1 MIVQCLFSPFLRFSE
16 FHFFLATVKS
26 KRPKKTSY
34 FGQKV
39 SVLFDDGNT
48 YIGIIV
54 RKDTETDMWV
64 TVFED
69 GEEDQ
74 TADPAADRDYTLL
87 DQKLK
92 LCRLKTPSSIHQR
105 NLIYSVTKTNYVS
118 RAVKLYF
125 ITLVA

>member
-1 MIVQCLFSPFLRFSE
+1 M
-16 FHFFLATVKS
+16 
-26 KRPKKTSY
+26 
-34 FGQKV
+34 

-74 TADPAADRDYTLL
+74 TPDPAADSDYTLL
-87 DQKLK
+87 D
-92 LCRLKTPSSIHQR
+92 
-105 NLIYSVTKTNYVS
+105 
-118 RAVKLYF
+118 
-125 ITLVA
+125 